1 MNTKKYVKIVVT
13 IIFWG
18 VVCLLVSDILLGG
31 WSTRSGRDIALFA
44 GITGFVWLVGDCA
57 IIDWIKNDLFKKLR
71 LESLEC
77 QRRALQT
84 EINDLKYNSIQW
96 GHTNSINTKISKLE
110 KELIDVESEIV
121 SLSLPGEIM
130 KPYHFN

>member
-1 MNTKKYVKIVVT
+1 MNTKKYIKIVVT